1 MEGSSSSSSSSSL
14 RIFPRLTLLQTSSSA
29 QHMHSSEQ
37 LRFCDLHEQWDWHLF
52 FLHPHFIRC
61 ITALGAG
68 VPLLGLTPVALPQ
81 LSIRTHLLVVDA
93 ALEHCPG
100 TTPWPGNGRVR
111 SLPSK
116 LLMWV
121 ATSVILTASLRKA
134 SISDPQHL
142 LWQYQAHKVGTQ
154 MPQGFFQLQVSACL
168 RLPVQE
174 MQIPPQQNIYLV
186 PANT

>member
-1 MEGSSSSSSSSSL
+1 MTCMSSGIGICSFYIHILSDVS
-14 RIFPRLTLLQTSSSA
+14 
-29 QHMHSSEQ
+29 QHLE
-37 LRFCDLHEQWDWHLF
+37 R
-52 FLHPHFIRC
+52 
-61 ITALGAG
+61 G